1 MSNGTG
7 GKGTSKY
14 KENKQALT
22 KETNTLDNKH
32 REMVRHFSQ
41 QRNDKQAI
49 HDKIN
54 QLEKLDIINVDS
66 INEYITKT
74 PQERCP
80 KLWDAIIKKT
90 EFIEEKKKARGSNN
104 YAQYY

>member
-1 MSNGTG
+1 
-7 GKGTSKY
+7 
-14 KENKQALT
+14 L
-22 KETNTLDNKH
+22 
-32 REMVRHFSQ
+32 V
-41 QRNDKQAI
+41 
-49 HDKIN
+49 
-54 QLEKLDIINVDS
+54 INVDS